1 MLVSIEGYIG
11 KPVDQTYWAPDLTEV
26 KSLVT
31 KELGDL
37 KELFH
42 REKIEIKYV
51 PNPFYIRIISLQS
64 SKYLT
69 VKTQED

>member
-11 KPVDQTYWAPDLTEV
+11 KPVDQTYWVPDLTEV